1 MKDERLSSHQ
11 KKIIDA
17 MAKVSEDLIAFKKR
31 MDSPLVV
38 SRDGKI
44 MHIKPWLE
52 ENENTQKK

>member
-1 MKDERLSSHQ
+1 MKTERLSPHQ

-17 MAKVSEDLIAFKKR
+17 MAKVNENLIAFKKR

-44 MHIKPWLE
+44 MHIKPWLDD
-52 ENENTQKK
+52 NKVSK

>member
-1 MKDERLSSHQ
+1 
-11 KKIIDA
+11 